1 MKNIRQN
8 IYVIC
13 LAIFIATMFLF
24 GRSCGSNNT
33 SKTDLQTHTDTL
45 IVHKTDTIMDTTKVF
60 IFKYIKP
67 KTKDSSK
74 VILDSSL
81 FKGLSY
87 KRMYNSE
94 FRDSNIV
101 INTIDT
107 TIGYLTSKQIKY
119 KLLVPL
125 RIYDSTT
132 IKITK
137 DTFIYKPYKYEIH
150 GGVIVGTKLLSPT
163 IDLSIN
169 RSTYM
174 LGYDPFNKQP
184 IIGFKYRLIGW
195 TPKKRK

>member
-8 IYVIC
+8 IDVIC
-13 LAIFIATMFLF
+13 LVIIITIIFLL

-45 IVHKTDTIMDTTKVF
+45 IVHKTDTIIDTTKVF

-67 KTKDSSK
+67 KTKDSLK

-101 INTIDT
+101 INGVDS
-107 TIGYLTSKQIKY
+107 TIGYLISKQIRY

-132 IKITK
+132 INITK

-150 GGVIVGTKLLSPT
+150 AGVIVGTKLLSPT

-174 LGYDPFNKQP
+174 IGYDPFNKQP